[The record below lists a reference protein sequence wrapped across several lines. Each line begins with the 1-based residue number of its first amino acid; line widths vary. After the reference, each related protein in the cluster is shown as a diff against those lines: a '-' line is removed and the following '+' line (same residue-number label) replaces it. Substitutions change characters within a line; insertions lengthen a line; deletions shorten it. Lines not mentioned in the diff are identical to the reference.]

1 MQDSLQLLSSLFV
14 CLLKINIYR
23 PPVTTAPRATCR
35 KSQMWNLYTFE
46 ELTDTFVT
54 EPKLQLNPV
63 DADTEGTIESVR
75 IKRLSV
81 KRGLTV
87 TP

>member
-1 MQDSLQLLSSLFV
+1 
-14 CLLKINIYR
+14 
-23 PPVTTAPRATCR
+23 
-35 KSQMWNLYTFE
+35 MWNLYTFE

-87 TP
+87 TPEWNDFDSFGKKIYRKIPKISPFMYKPLQI